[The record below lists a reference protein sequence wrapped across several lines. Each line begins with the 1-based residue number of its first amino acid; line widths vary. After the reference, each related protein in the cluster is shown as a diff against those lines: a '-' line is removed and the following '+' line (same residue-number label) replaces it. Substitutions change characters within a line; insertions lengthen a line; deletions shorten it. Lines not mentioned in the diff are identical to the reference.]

1 MRNEEEFLPWRE
13 KNLKAAMRNRDGGEV
28 VIHARGQAV
37 KADQAAASLRG
48 DGPNQIHLGCSGG
61 PPFWASLSSDQLDL
75 RGGLKSSK
83 SFLKTREAINFP
95 NGILKGE
102 PSPASP
108 KGFRPL
114 VDQT

>member
-48 DGPNQIHLGCSGG
+48 DGPNQIHLGCSGA